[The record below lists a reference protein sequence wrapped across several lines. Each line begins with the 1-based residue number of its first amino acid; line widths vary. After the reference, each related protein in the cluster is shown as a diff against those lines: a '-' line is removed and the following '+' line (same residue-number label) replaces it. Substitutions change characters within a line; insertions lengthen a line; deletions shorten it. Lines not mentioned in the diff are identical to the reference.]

1 MSTILYA
8 CPKTQPTSQKCVGSG
23 KKLASLKDFSKVTT
37 EYDLYYG
44 PSTELLW
51 KIPENA
57 WAFDMHGFYDVDLI
71 KNAVNNSGVSFFIL
85 SYVPNNGKKAIEAFK
100 LAVENNATIILVY
113 TKEDKANFLR
123 FAKNS
128 GRNPIGLCD
137 DQYDNIKFVIDVG
150 FRGIHCTIGTDPE
163 FVECDTQK
171 SKNSP
176 EIELAQSIEELLL
189 ALNK

>member
-8 CPKTQPTSQKCVGSG
+8 CPKTQSTSQKCVGSG
-23 KKLASLKDFSKVTT
+23 KKLASLKDFSKVTS

-51 KIPENA
+51 EIPANA
-57 WAFDMHGFYDVDLI
+57 WAVDMHGFYDVDLI
-71 KNAVNNSGVSFFIL
+71 RDTVNKSGVPFFIL

-100 LAVENNATIILVY
+100 LAVENNATIVLVY
-113 TKEDKANFLR
+113 SKEDKANFLTL
-123 FAKNS
+123 AKNL

-137 DQYDNIKFVIDVG
+137 DQHDNVKFVIDVG

-163 FVECDTQK
+163 FVESDIQK
-171 SKNSP
+171 SKNAS

-189 ALNK
+189 VLNK